1 MFLKSSTRVVG
12 PSWRCAHKPL
22 RIYRHIQL
30 HFRSV
35 STIPE
40 IKPLDIDITAFKRD
54 FFDAQKPLVLRG
66 SAASFPAIQRWFKD
80 CPEKK
85 TTVLGDA
92 FNPDTVFPYEL
103 VTTSEGLHQ
112 FKEIITN
119 FQEIHTD
126 VALLPLVDS
135 LKRQVDEEIK
145 SAPEREQEFLRFQFP
160 LALLKHVLLNL
171 PPEYTVPN
179 LYIAQADL
187 SEVLNAELLRDIPLP
202 DLVRE
207 SGKGDVYNSSLW
219 MGLEP
224 TFTPWHRDPNHNFFC
239 QLCSSKA
246 VRILPPNRGKSLF
259 MNTMAKVEPTTSF
272 STRIRGEEMMQGA
285 QRKALLDAVWGDE
298 APDTIRETV
307 LRPSDALFLP
317 KGWWHSLKSGEN
329 HGHLNASVN
338 WWFR

>member
-12 PSWRCAHKPL
+12 LRCTPNQRQIH
-22 RIYRHIQL
+22 RHIQL
-30 HFRSV
+30 HFRNI
-35 STIPE
+35 STITE
-40 IKPLDIDITAFKRD
+40 IESPNIDITTFKRD
-54 FFDAQKPLVLRG
+54 FFDAQKPVVLRG
-66 SAASFPAIQRWFKD
+66 AAASFPAIQRWFKD

-85 TTVLGDA
+85 KTVLSDA

-103 VTTSEGLHQ
+103 VTPSEGLHEFVEILTL
-112 FKEIITN
+112 FKESN
-119 FQEIHTD
+119 SD
-126 VALLPLVDS
+126 VALGSLIDS
-135 LKRQVDEEIK
+135 LKKQVDEEIK
-145 SAPEREQEFLRFQFP
+145 GVPDRELEFVRFNFP
-160 LALLKHVLLNL
+160 LALLQHVLLNL
-171 PPEYTVPN
+171 PSEYKIPN

-187 SEVLNAELLRDIPLP
+187 SEVLNAELLTDIPLP
-202 DLVRE
+202 EVVRE

-259 MNTMAKVEPTTSF
+259 MNVMAKVEPTTPF

-285 QRKALLDAVWGDE
+285 QRKGLLDSIWGDE
-298 APDTIRETV
+298 APETIRETV
-307 LRPSDALFLP
+307 LQPGDALFLP

-329 HGHLNASVN
+329 DGHLNTSVN